1 MEFSMKTSKIRFYRV
16 YWVCLLVLFWS
27 LCVFICLCCLFLVV
41 FTYVCKGVCMWT
53 IFLIGYHIFNTYKQF
68 YVSVWFACMFVWVP
82 RACWCQQRP
91 EEGIKSPE
99 TEVTECCEPPCGC
112 RESILDPLKEQPVL
126 LTTEPSLQF
135 PYLKMG
141 SFI

>member
-27 LCVFICLCCLFLVV
+27 LCFYMFVLLVPCGV
-41 FTYVCKGVCMWT
+41 YIRVQRCVYVNY
-53 IFLIGYHIFNTYKQF
+53 FLIGYHIFNTYKQF

-82 RACWCQQRP
+82 RACWGQQRP